1 MLYVLNEWVFH
12 DLLGE
17 NGGDAFKKTA
27 EFLTSFDRSTDKLV
41 IPTEERWTQK
51 AYLLMRM
58 TDVRGRQVSKIFRS
72 LLLNSDRAVRLTP
85 EDLPQIAQEL
95 QDQAPPE
102 DLYLVLAYVA
112 TNADH
117 LITTDEKLHSALD
130 QHDEVNCRLRDEFLT
145 SYTAGEF
152 R

>member
-1 MLYVLNEWVFH
+1 MPREHSLQLCFYVLNEWVFH

-112 TNADH
+112 TNGRPSHYHRREAT
-117 LITTDEKLHSALD
+117 LGTRPT
-130 QHDEVNCRLRDEFLT
+130 
-145 SYTAGEF
+145 
-152 R
+152 